1 MIEGQYRTMA
11 EVRWGHTQTCR
22 QCLTMFRMENTILDR
37 GTIWTIQHWAEGEMG
52 AAEDATFNND
62 NITGHFSKS
71 SLLIIQTWSN
81 LAYMSGHMGTAG
93 VR

>member
-1 MIEGQYRTMA
+1 
-11 EVRWGHTQTCR
+11 
-22 QCLTMFRMENTILDR
+22 MESTILDR
-37 GTIWTIQHWAEGEMG
+37 GTIQHWAKGEMG
-52 AAEDATFNND
+52 AAEDAMFNHD
-62 NITGHFSKS
+62 IIIAHLSKT